1 MAIRVPVVLDVSGD
15 DLDSSVG
22 SEADRAASSASKSWT
37 SKFGGAVV
45 RTGALAVGA
54 VATIGAAVGGL
65 ALKGGIDRALNI
77 EDAQAKLRGLG
88 HDAQSI
94 ETIMGSALDAV
105 SGTAFGLG
113 DAATIAANAVAAG
126 IPPGKEL
133 TRTLSLVGDAATI
146 AGTDLS
152 DMGAIFGQ
160 VATAGTLMGDDIAQ
174 LQDRGI
180 PILQLVGEQM
190 GVTAQEAKELASEGK
205 VSFDTFR
212 DAIEAGM
219 GGAALAS
226 GNTFRGALANVQAA
240 LSRLGESVAVPVLT
254 QMTDLFGQVTSAID
268 EMGPVAERV
277 GSLLGSAFSDGVEF
291 IQSTV
296 IPGMERLFDLF
307 LSGSES
313 IGPMRDIFTDLGG
326 VLLELGATVGATLGQ
341 ALEALAPVLGF
352 IVALAG
358 QLLTAI
364 TPLVTMLV
372 SALGPAIEEIASA
385 FMSELVPAFD
395 GLMPAIQPFVE
406 FMSATF
412 TSTIDGA
419 ITAVVGIIRGLI
431 TVISGVVNVISG
443 ILTGDWSLVWDG
455 LKQVVSGAVDAIGSL
470 LKGVYE
476 IFKGRFAAIGDIIS
490 GIGPD
495 FKKAYDSVADWVG
508 NIVRK
513 VRDFPRQVSSF
524 LSNVANILQSRIVA
538 PFQRLNSSVT
548 SRIQS
553 VISNV
558 RRIPSLIMSAIGNLG
573 SLLYQSGRNAIQ
585 SLINGIRSQIGSVA
599 SSMSGIASTIRS
611 YLPFSP
617 AKVGP
622 LSGSGAPDRS
632 GQEIIRM
639 IAQGMTQAQS
649 LPEDSLTSAL
659 MPLSASGVRSSVPR
673 TDGANTGAAPAGGGD
688 VIVNQNF
695 NGPTTSGSRNREMA
709 WTLRFA
715 TRYGDGSATQGSEM
729 RSVSTVGR

>member
-152 DMGAIFGQ
+152 DMGSIFGQ

-254 QMTDLFGQVTSAID
+254 QMTDLFGQVTAAID

-277 GSLLGSAFSDGVEF
+277 GSLLGSAFSDGLEF

-326 VLLELGATVGATLGQ
+326 VLLELGATVGETLGQ

-364 TPLVTMLV
+364 TPLVTMLI
-372 SALGPAIEEIASA
+372 SALGPAIEKIASA

-395 GLMPAIQPFVE
+395 ELMPAIQPFVE

-443 ILTGDWSLVWDG
+443 ILTGDWSRVWDG
-455 LKQVVSGAVDAIGSL
+455 LKKVVSGAVDAIGSL
-470 LKGVYE
+470 LKGVYQ
-476 IFKGRFAAIGDIIS
+476 IFKGRIAAIRDIIS

-495 FKKAYDSVADWVG
+495 
-508 NIVRK
+508 
-513 VRDFPRQVSSF
+513 
-524 LSNVANILQSRIVA
+524 
-538 PFQRLNSSVT
+538 
-548 SRIQS
+548 
-553 VISNV
+553 
-558 RRIPSLIMSAIGNLG
+558 
-573 SLLYQSGRNAIQ
+573 LYRSGRNAIQ

-673 TDGANTGAAPAGGGD
+673 TDGANTGAALAGGGD

>member
-152 DMGAIFGQ
+152 DMGSIFGQ

-254 QMTDLFGQVTSAID
+254 QMTDLFGQVTAAID

-277 GSLLGSAFSDGVEF
+277 GSLLGSAFSDGLEF

-326 VLLELGATVGATLGQ
+326 VLLELGATVGETLGQ

-364 TPLVTMLV
+364 TPLVTMLI
-372 SALGPAIEEIASA
+372 SALGPAIEKIASA

-395 GLMPAIQPFVE
+395 ELMPAIQPFVE

-443 ILTGDWSLVWDG
+443 ILTGDWSRVWDG
-455 LKQVVSGAVDAIGSL
+455 LKKVVSGAVDAIGSL
-470 LKGVYE
+470 LKGVYQ
-476 IFKGRFAAIGDIIS
+476 IFKGRIAAIRDIIS

-495 FKKAYDSVADWVG
+495 
-508 NIVRK
+508 
-513 VRDFPRQVSSF
+513 
-524 LSNVANILQSRIVA
+524 
-538 PFQRLNSSVT
+538 
-548 SRIQS
+548 
-553 VISNV
+553 
-558 RRIPSLIMSAIGNLG
+558 
-573 SLLYQSGRNAIQ
+573 LYRSGRNAIQ

>member
-15 DLDSSVG
+15 DLESSVG
-22 SEADRAASSASKSWT
+22 GEADRAASSAGRSWT

-45 RTGALAVGA
+45 RTGAIAAGA
-54 VATIGAAVGGL
+54 VAAVGGAVAGL
-65 ALKGGIDRALNI
+65 ALTGGIDRALNI

-88 HDAQSI
+88 HDAESV
-94 ETIMGSALDAV
+94 ERIMGSALDAV

-126 IPPGKEL
+126 IPPGEEL
-133 TRTLSLVGDAATI
+133 TRTLSLIGDAATI

-152 DMGAIFGQ
+152 DMGAVFGQ

-212 DAIEAGM
+212 DAIEDGM
-219 GGAALAS
+219 GGAALES
-226 GNTFRGALANVQAA
+226 GNTFRGAMANAQAA
-240 LSRLGESVAVPVLT
+240 LSRLGESVAVPILT
-254 QMTDLFGQVTSAID
+254 QMTDLFGDVTDAID
-268 EMGPVAERV
+268 SMGPVAEQV
-277 GSLLGSAFSDGVEF
+277 GEQLGTAFRDGVEF

-296 IPGMERLFDLF
+296 IPGIERLFDLF
-307 LSGSES
+307 MSGSES
-313 IGPMRDIFTDLGG
+313 IGPMRDIFADLGG
-326 VLLELGATVGATLGQ
+326 VLLELGSTVGDSLGQ

-352 IVALAG
+352 IVGLAG

-364 TPLVTMLV
+364 TPLVSMLV

-385 FMSELVPAFD
+385 FMTELVPAFD
-395 GLMPAIQPFVE
+395 GLIPAIEPFLQ
-406 FMSATF
+406 FMADTF
-412 TSTIDGA
+412 TSTISGA

-431 TVISGVVNVISG
+431 TVISGVVNVIAG
-443 ILTGDWSLVWDG
+443 ILTGDWQLVWDG

-470 LKGVYE
+470 LEGVFE
-476 IFKGRFAAIGDIIS
+476 IFKGRFDAIGDIIG

-495 FKKAYDSVADWVG
+495 FQGAYESVVSWVG
-508 NIVRK
+508 RMVDR
-513 VRDFPRQVSSF
+513 VRDFPRQVSNF
-524 LSNVANILQSRIVA
+524 LGNVASILQARIVA
-538 PFQRLNSSVT
+538 PFQRLNSAVVN
-548 SRIQS
+548 RIQNLL
-553 VISNV
+553 SNV
-558 RRIPSLIMSAIGNLG
+558 GRIPSLIVSTLSNLG

-585 SLINGIRSQIGSVA
+585 SLINGIRSQIGSIA
-599 SSMSGIASTIRS
+599 GSMSGVASTIRS

-617 AKVGP
+617 ARVGP
-622 LSGSGAPDRS
+622 LSGAGSPDNSGE
-632 GQEIIRM
+632 EIIRM
-639 IAQGMTQAQS
+639 IAEGMDQAEK
-649 LPEDSLTSAL
+649 LPQRSLTRAL
-659 MPLSASGVRSSVPR
+659 TPLSASGVGSSAPR
-673 TDGANTGAAPAGGGD
+673 ADASGVGSSPGGGD

-695 NGPTTSGSRNREMA
+695 NGPTTSGSRNRETA
-709 WTLRFA
+709 WSLRFG
-715 TRYGDGSATQGSEM
+715 TRYGDGSATEGTPM

>member
-326 VLLELGATVGATLGQ
+326 VLLELGATVGETLGQ

-364 TPLVTMLV
+364 TPLVTMLI
-372 SALGPAIEEIASA
+372 SALGPAIEKIASA

-395 GLMPAIQPFVE
+395 ELMPAIQPFVE

-443 ILTGDWSLVWDG
+443 ILTGDWSRVWDG
-455 LKQVVSGAVDAIGSL
+455 LKKVVSGAVDAIGSL

-476 IFKGRFAAIGDIIS
+476 IFKGRFAAIRDIIR

-495 FKKAYDSVADWVG
+495 
-508 NIVRK
+508 
-513 VRDFPRQVSSF
+513 
-524 LSNVANILQSRIVA
+524 
-538 PFQRLNSSVT
+538 
-548 SRIQS
+548 
-553 VISNV
+553 
-558 RRIPSLIMSAIGNLG
+558 
-573 SLLYQSGRNAIQ
+573 LYRSGRNAIQ